1 METESTDSRLRR
13 PLIVRII
20 LVMVGTILLVGGLIG
35 LLLPIVPGWLLIIAG
50 LAILGTEFVW
60 ARRLLDTAK
69 AKATD
74 LKAKVSTS
82 KKSSKVALGLA
93 PQAPD
98 ARRQTPDIA

>member
-74 LKAKVSTS
+74 LKAKVSPS
-82 KKSSKVALGLA
+82 KKSSKVA
-93 PQAPD
+93 
-98 ARRQTPDIA
+98 

>member
-1 METESTDSRLRR
+1 
-13 PLIVRII
+13 
-20 LVMVGTILLVGGLIG
+20 LIG

-82 KKSSKVALGLA
+82 KKSSKVA
-93 PQAPD
+93 
-98 ARRQTPDIA
+98 